1 MSVESQNNNKRIA
14 KNTLLLY
21 ARMILLMLISL
32 YTSRVI
38 LNVLGVDDYG
48 IYNVVGGVVAMFSMI
63 SASLST
69 AISRFLTY
77 EIGRDDKS
85 RLRLIFSSSVTIQAG
100 LAIII
105 LLLAETIGL
114 WFLNTQLV
122 IPDDRILA
130 ANWCYQLSLITF
142 SINLISVPYN
152 ASIIAHENMS
162 VFAYISI
169 VEAIGQLFI
178 AWLINYSPVDKLI
191 FYGVLLCLHATTIR
205 LIYGIYCKRN
215 FEECHYYFVFDKAL
229 LKQMFGFTGWN
240 MVGTCSAI
248 LRTQGNNIL
257 INVFFGPAVNGAQA
271 IAAKVNAVVSSFVQ
285 NFMIA
290 LNPQITKS
298 YAVGNMAY
306 MFKLVFQG
314 GRLSFYLILML
325 ALPIILNTHYIL
337 VIWLKIVPEYTV
349 SFIQLILILE
359 LCESLSHTMVTAILA
374 QGNIKKYMLIVGGF
388 QMLNVPINL
397 ILFYI
402 GCQPYIIYIV
412 AIVISQVCLAARL
425 ILLNKIMGLNIKK
438 FIKTVYFNV
447 IVVATLSSILPSI
460 LSYYFNNTAIS
471 FIFVSFVAVINV
483 ALVEYFIGCTQEERL
498 FVKSKISQMLSRK
511 R

>member
-1 MSVESQNNNKRIA
+1 MSAESQNNKRIA

-21 ARMILLMLISL
+21 VRMILLMLISL

-38 LNVLGVDDYG
+38 LNALGVEDYG

-63 SASLST
+63 SASLSS

-77 EIGRDDKS
+77 EIGRGDNK
-85 RLRLIFSSSVTIQAG
+85 RLNLIFSSSVTVQAG
-100 LAIII
+100 MAFLI
-105 LLLAETIGL
+105 LILAETIGL

-122 IPDDRILA
+122 IPEDRILA

-142 SINLISVPYN
+142 MINLISVPYN

-169 VEAIGQLFI
+169 MEAIGQLVI
-178 AWLINYSPVDKLI
+178 AWLITYSPVDKLI
-191 FYGVLLCLHATTIR
+191 FYAVLLCLLATTIR
-205 LIYGIYCKRN
+205 LVYGIYCKRN
-215 FEECHYYFVFDKAL
+215 FEECQYYLVFDKDL
-229 LKQMFGFTGWN
+229 LKQIFGFTGWN

-257 INVFFGPAVNGAQA
+257 INMFFGPAVNGAQA
-271 IAAKVNAVVSSFVQ
+271 IATKVNTAVSSFVQ
-285 NFMIA
+285 NFMVA

-298 YAVGNMAY
+298 YASGRMDY

-349 SFIQLILILE
+349 SFVQLLLILE

-388 QMLNVPINL
+388 QLLNVPINL
-397 ILFYI
+397 FLFYI
-402 GCQPYIIYIV
+402 GCKPYIIYIV
-412 AIVISQVCLAARL
+412 AIVISQICLAARL
-425 ILLNKIMGLNIKK
+425 ILLNKIMGLSIMK
-438 FIKTVYFNV
+438 FLKTVYLNV
-447 IVVATLSSILPSI
+447 IIVAILSSILPSI
-460 LSYYFNNTAIS
+460 LSYYFNNTALS
-471 FIFVSFVAVINV
+471 FIVVSFVAIVNV
-483 ALVEYFIGCTQEERL
+483 ALVEYFIGCTDEERL
-498 FVKSKISQMLSRK
+498 FVKSKILQIISRK